1 MLLSGR
7 DSIGAAARPQSY
19 SRFVLVP
26 RSRIWKGEIEYDL
39 IDTLPPSRTVGTTI
53 PTSAKPAA
61 PKGRHKLAAPSQFGI
76 TVAFVFLKIWLAKA
90 ASKNS
95 LCSSPVL

>member
-1 MLLSGR
+1 LAKRGVSLVMSKKLMRLRGGIVSG
-7 DSIGAAARPQSY
+7 Q
-19 SRFVLVP
+19 
-26 RSRIWKGEIEYDL
+26 
-39 IDTLPPSRTVGTTI
+39 PPGRKAI
-53 PTSAKPAA
+53 HPAKRC
-61 PKGRHKLAAPSQFGI
+61 GSHFGI

>member
-1 MLLSGR
+1 LRPRLAKREHTGQEQQPALGQARRITCDVKKTHTASGR
-7 DSIGAAARPQSY
+7 NSIGAAAAPQSY
-19 SRFVLVP
+19 SPAKRC
-26 RSRIWKGEIEYDL
+26 
-39 IDTLPPSRTVGTTI
+39 VG
-53 PTSAKPAA
+53 
-61 PKGRHKLAAPSQFGI
+61 LFGI